1 MNLSFIIPCL
11 NSEKI
16 IRKSINKLVNKLNQ
30 KKIIHELII
39 INDGS
44 VDKTLEEL
52 KKIKNKNIRIISNS
66 KNLGKSTSLIKGIK
80 LSKYK
85 KIILIDCDMPYFEYL
100 DKLISLLKNN
110 DFVYINRRSLKS
122 KVSSKDLNFYQICR
136 QYIGSTICFF
146 LNLFLLDRNVG
157 DTQAGLKGFSKPKN
171 FNKIRFLSSKFFF
184 DAEIMVL
191 FYRSKIK
198 LKPIILKYKIY
209 KESSIKLFA
218 IENFIYLF
226 ELIKVIV
233 HYLFERK
240 KRIYL

>member
-1 MNLSFIIPCL
+1 MKISFIIPCL

-16 IRKSINKLVNKLNQ
+16 IENSINKLVKKLNQ

-52 KKIKNKNIRIISNS
+52 KKLKNKNIRIISNS

-85 KIILIDCDMPYFEYL
+85 KIILIDSDMPYFEYL

-110 DFVYINRRSLKS
+110 DFVYINRRSKMS
-122 KVSSKDLNFYQICR
+122 KLTGKNLNLYQICR
-136 QYIGSTICFF
+136 YYIGGVVCLTINLLL
-146 LNLFLLDRNVG
+146 LNKDIG
-157 DTQAGLKGFSKPKN
+157 DTQAGLKGFKKPKN
-171 FNKIRFLSSKFFF
+171 FNRIKFISTRFFF
-184 DAEIMVL
+184 DAELMVI

-198 LKPIILKYKIY
+198 LKSISLKYKIY
-209 KESSIKLFA
+209 KDSSIKIIAL
-218 IENFIYLF
+218 ENFVYLF
-226 ELIKVIV
+226 ELIKVIF
-233 HYLFERK
+233 YYTFK
-240 KRIYL
+240 KIRI